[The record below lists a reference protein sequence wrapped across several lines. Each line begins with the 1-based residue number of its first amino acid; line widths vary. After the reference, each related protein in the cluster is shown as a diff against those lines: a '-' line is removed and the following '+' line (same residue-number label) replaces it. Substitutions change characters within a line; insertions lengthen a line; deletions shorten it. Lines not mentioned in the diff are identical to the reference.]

1 MMFQTLHRMMAGS
14 ATLKIECEACRRR
27 TTWSQDEAFKRLGP
41 DATPYDVRRRLVC
54 GGCGTAGWARVW
66 I

>member
-1 MMFQTLHRMMAGS
+1 MMFQTLRRMMVES

-27 TTWSQDEAFKRLGP
+27 TSWSQEEALRRLGA
-41 DATPYDVRRRLVC
+41 DASPSEIRRRLVC
-54 GGCGTAGWARVW
+54 GGCGAAGQAGVW